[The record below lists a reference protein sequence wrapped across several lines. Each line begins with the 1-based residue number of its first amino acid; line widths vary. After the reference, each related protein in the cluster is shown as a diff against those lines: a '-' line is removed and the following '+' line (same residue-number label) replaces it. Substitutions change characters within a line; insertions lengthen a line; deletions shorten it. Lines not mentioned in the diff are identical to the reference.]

1 MIAHIST
8 NFYCTEEEL
17 WKKILQ
23 PKSLQFVAFPILS
36 FKPLVNSDFDGEWV
50 VGKHYDLKMYF
61 LTFVP
66 LGFHRINIVKID
78 KKSNIIES
86 QESGSLVSVW
96 NHTIHFGQLDQDKLI
111 YADEIEVKAGWLTM
125 AIWLFAQIFYR
136 HRQRRWKIL
145 LS

>member
-1 MIAHIST
+1 MIARIST

-36 FKPLVNSDFDGEWV
+36 FKPLVDGDFDGKWV
-50 VGKHYDLKMYF
+50 VGKTYKLKMHF

-66 LGFHRINIVKID
+66 LGFHRINIVTID
-78 KKSNIIES
+78 KESNIIES
-86 QESGSLVSVW
+86 HESGSLVPVW
-96 NHTIHFGQLDQDKLI
+96 NHTIRFGQLDQNKLI
-111 YADEIEVKAGWLTM
+111 YTDEIEVKAGWLTM
-125 AIWLFAQIFYR
+125 AIWLFTQMFYR